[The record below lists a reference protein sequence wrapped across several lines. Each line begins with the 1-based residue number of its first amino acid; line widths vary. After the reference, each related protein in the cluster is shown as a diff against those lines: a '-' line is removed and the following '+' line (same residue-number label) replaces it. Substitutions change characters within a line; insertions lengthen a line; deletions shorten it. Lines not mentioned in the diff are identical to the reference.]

1 MKQLNTFNKATKF
14 NKEYFSRVNSTVEFM
29 EKDFVAKWSIR
40 KPILDIAG
48 PNAAGDY
55 ISSYFNHD
63 LYNTEGNLDT
73 PDWTCPDKKY
83 KYVYCFEVLEHLLN
97 PLLFLTELK
106 KKVQPDTR
114 IFVTVPY
121 HFLRKHWGMN
131 HWHEMDLMRLHYLF
145 DLAGL
150 KIIRFEKK
158 NFYGKVAI
166 SEPLEVLTGKRK
178 MNHSLW
184 YYFKKLRFTV
194 IPLIDYLTG
203 WFWIKKTVRYYFEL
217 EYK

>member
-14 NKEYFSRVNSTVEFM
+14 KKEFWDRVNSTIEFM
-29 EKDFVAKWSIR
+29 EGCEIGDIEAK
-40 KPILDIAG
+40 PDVLDIAE
-48 PNAAGDY
+48 PNRVGGE
-55 ISSYFNHD
+55 ISSYFHHK
-63 LYNTEGNLDT
+63 LFNTSGNLDT
-73 PDWTCPDKKY
+73 PDWTCPDKRY
-83 KYVYCFEVLEHLLN
+83 KYVYCFEVLEHLLD
-97 PLLFLTELK
+97 PLLFLTQLK
-106 KKVQPDTR
+106 TKVQPDTR

-131 HWHEMDLMRLHYLF
+131 HWHEMDLMRLRYLF

-158 NFYGKVAI
+158 NFYGRVSV
-166 SEPLEVLTGKRK
+166 SEPMQVLTGKKK

-194 IPLIDYLTG
+194 MPLIDYLTG